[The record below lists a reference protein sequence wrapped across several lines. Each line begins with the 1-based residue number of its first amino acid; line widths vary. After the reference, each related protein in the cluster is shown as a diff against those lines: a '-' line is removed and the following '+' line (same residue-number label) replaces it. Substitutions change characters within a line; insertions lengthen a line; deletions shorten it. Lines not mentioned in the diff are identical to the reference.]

1 MYASRDAA
9 AADAFRARES
19 RAADLARPLEQRAA
33 AGADAGTG
41 AAAAGSAQRCGHG
54 FYVTRAKSH
63 RQGVLASRRR
73 CRKDGGRCR
82 VAGRKSGRLLSRCRL
97 KCQMDLL

>member
-33 AGADAGTG
+33 AGADAGAG

-54 FYVTRAKSH
+54 SSHCRAISLARECWRSDAGAV
-63 RQGVLASRRR
+63 RQGATQ
-73 CRKDGGRCR
+73 
-82 VAGRKSGRLLSRCRL
+82 AGSQAGCYLGVV
-97 KCQMDLL
+97 